1 MDCYYSG
8 DHIYYTLSAI
18 ALLTL
23 SLSTNVYYCCSR
35 RRSNR
40 QHSTESQSENE
51 NTQLNYTSSS
61 FISQPKIQGSLPDW
75 ARTEFLQQRNMN

>member
-1 MDCYYSG
+1 MDCYYYG

-23 SLSTNVYYCCSR
+23 SLSINVYYCCSR
-35 RRSNR
+35 RSNLH
-40 QHSTESQSENE
+40 HSTESQSENE

-61 FISQPKIQGSLPDW
+61 FISQPKIQGTLPDW
-75 ARTEFLQQRNMN
+75 AREEFLQQRNMN